1 MGWDNLMPEFN
12 LWLNLK
18 RSLFGVWQEYRG
30 LGLLDGL
37 SQAATLFHTLYI
49 AVLSVVL
56 NQSMVRYVFIF
67 GTHLVGGIGFFLL
80 LRYLTKNAKASFF
93 GALFYMLNLAVV
105 QMYFAPLEA
114 FAVHFAAL
122 PLLAF
127 FATKAMDKPSLKN
140 YLVFLL
146 FALLTTPQSFVPTFF
161 IVFCIFLVFLL
172 FCQAKSKKSWKEA
185 ITIFVLFVSANLF
198 WLLPYSYSAAY
209 NAKIIPQ
216 TRINQFS
223 SEEIFYRNK
232 AFGDLYNVFRLNGFM
247 IDTVEY
253 DNLQH
258 KNDYF
263 MSSWRS
269 YQNTLFYNLSYLAFL
284 LAALAGLFFIIRQK
298 RKEFY
303 PYIGAFLASFFFL
316 ANNTP
321 LLAQVNQFLRSA
333 FPVFAEVLRFPFTKF
348 AILFA
353 FTLSVFATFGVSY
366 LFEKFA
372 ALKKLIIVVVIAASI
387 GISIPAFQG
396 YFVSPL
402 LRVKLP
408 QEYLDL
414 MSYLDK
420 KDANEKIALLPAHT
434 FWNWQYRQWGQRGSG
449 FLWYGIKQPILE
461 RPFDPWSLYNE
472 QFYNELSYAINSQQ
486 ADLLRKTLLKYDVSY
501 VLVDHNIVNNLSS
514 KPINYDQLDRFL
526 TEADSL
532 KREQEF
538 GTLTLYKNT
547 ASPPWVYSLP
557 QNSPNLFNTFFVSN
571 KDVIYDQLGNYIS
584 ASIASIWYPFAS
596 LYSGKLQDNLQFIT
610 EESQNSIAI
619 SPKQQIALSGQSV
632 ITLPNLFVNESL
644 IPVKVELKNGAL
656 NLLPL
661 YPTIYVNG
669 QKLNQQSETLSLSIE
684 RVVNPLKITLTDD
697 DQEIKSGDFVYIR
710 NKYLNI
716 FKLEGKGIIEHV
728 KFDTRVYKPP
738 EEVFQYKVDSVK
750 DIKIEFPKIKSSYT
764 YEHLIKSGIYKVY
777 VPTRQEVLLKRADS
791 FVKTKEDKKNQTVS
805 FEVKGNSADLS
816 LWAGNLLHDASYIIF
831 ARNKY
836 DEGLPV
842 SFSVDNPFEKR
853 AELETR
859 LSKKGEKNIFILP
872 PTQKYFQ
879 GYGFHFTVKS
889 VGTEISKNTIEDLSL
904 YPFPYETL
912 TNLRVERQGSTAQ
925 TIANKSSLPFEKSSY
940 FSYTINPLENSNGSL
955 VLSQSY
961 HPGWIAYQNG
971 KELKNHVLVDNWANG
986 WELNKDVSITNDGL
1000 RNNPQSAI
1008 RNSKIVVIFWPQYL
1022 EFAGFGLAI
1031 ISLLIVAA
1039 GGGGGVT
1046 RQASRRHVGSG
1057 RKPPT
1062 GPAAT

>member
-1 MGWDNLMPEFN
+1 MYILLLAAIEIVLFITNYTPGTYLMGWDNLMPEFN

-49 AVLSVVL
+49 AILSLVL

-80 LRYLTKNAKASFF
+80 LKHLTKNAKASFF
-93 GALFYMLNLAVV
+93 GALFYMLNIAVI

-127 FATKAMDKPSLKN
+127 FAIKAIDKPSLKN
-140 YLVFLL
+140 YLIFFL
-146 FALLTTPQSFVPTFF
+146 FALLTTPQSFVPTLF
-161 IVFCIFLVFLL
+161 IVFCVFFVFLL
-172 FCQAKSKKSWKEA
+172 FFQAKSKKSWKEA
-185 ITIFVLFVSANLF
+185 ITIFALFVVANLF
-198 WLLPYSYSAAY
+198 WLLPYSYSAVY
-209 NAKIIPQ
+209 NAKVIPQ

-232 AFGDLYNVFRLNGFM
+232 AFGDLFSVLRLNGFM

-269 YQNTLFYNLSYLAFL
+269 YQNGPFYNLSYLAFL
-284 LAALAGLFFIIRQK
+284 LVALAGLFFIMRQK

-303 PYIGAFLASFFFL
+303 PYVAAFLISFFFL

-321 LLAQVNQFLRSA
+321 ILSQINQFLRNL
-333 FPVFAEVLRFPFTKF
+333 FPVFAEAFRFPFTKF

-353 FTLSVFATFGVSY
+353 FTLSVFATFGLSY
-366 LFEKFA
+366 ILDKFNSW
-372 ALKKLIIVVVIAASI
+372 KKFVILIAVAVIL
-387 GISIPAFQG
+387 GISFPAFRG

-408 QEYLDL
+408 KEYLDL
-414 MSYLDK
+414 MSYLNK
-420 KDANEKIALLPAHT
+420 KDENQRIALLPAQT
-434 FWNWQYRQWGQRGSG
+434 FWNWQYRLWGQRGSG

-472 QFYNELSYAINSQQ
+472 QFYNELSYAINFQQ
-486 ADLLRKTLLKYDVSY
+486 VDLLKKTLLKYDVSY
-501 VLVDHNIVNNLSS
+501 LLVDHNIVNNLSS

-526 TEADSL
+526 AGVDSL
-532 KREQEF
+532 KKEQKF

-547 ASPPWVYSLP
+547 VSSPWVYSLP
-557 QNSPNLFNTFFVSN
+557 QNSPTLFNTFFVSN

-584 ASIASIWYPFAS
+584 ASDGSIWYPFVS

-610 EESQNSIAI
+610 EEKQDSIVI

-632 ITLPNLFVNESL
+632 IILPNLFVNESL
-644 IPVKVELKNGAL
+644 IPVRVEVKNGAL

-669 QKLNQQSETLSLSIE
+669 QKLKQQNETLSLPIE
-684 RVVNPLKITLTDD
+684 QVVNPLKITLTDNG
-697 DQEIKSGDFVYIR
+697 QEIKSGDIVYIR

-716 FKLEGKGIIEHV
+716 FKLEGKGIIERV
-728 KFDTRVYKPP
+728 TFDTRVYKPL
-738 EEVFQYKVDSVK
+738 EETFQYQVGSVK
-750 DIKIEFPKIKSSYT
+750 DIKIEVPKIKSPYT
-764 YEHLIKSGIYKVY
+764 YEHLIKPDRYKIH
-777 VPTRQEVLLKRADS
+777 VPTRQEILFKRIDS

-816 LWAGNLLHDASYIIF
+816 FWAENLLHDASYMIF
-831 ARNKY
+831 ARNNY

-853 AELETR
+853 AELDTR
-859 LSKKGEKNIFILP
+859 LSKESEKNTFVLP

-879 GYGFHFTVKS
+879 GYGFHFTIKS
-889 VGTEISKNTIEDLSL
+889 VGTEISKNTIEDFSL

-912 TNLRVERQGSTAQ
+912 TNLYIEHQELNNVSPGAD
-925 TIANKSSLPFEKSSY
+925 KSSLLFKKPSY
-940 FSYTINPLENSNGSL
+940 FSYTINPHGNLNGYF

-971 KELKNHVLVDNWANG
+971 KELKNHVLVNNWANG
-986 WELNKDVSITNDGL
+986 WKLDG
-1000 RNNPQSAI
+1000 
-1008 RNSKIVVIFWPQYL
+1008 KGEVTVVFWPQYL
-1022 EFAGFGLAI
+1022 EFAGFGLLI
-1031 ISLLIVAA
+1031 ISFLVIILRRRKLL
-1039 GGGGGVT
+1039 
-1046 RQASRRHVGSG
+1046 
-1057 RKPPT
+1057 
-1062 GPAAT
+1062 